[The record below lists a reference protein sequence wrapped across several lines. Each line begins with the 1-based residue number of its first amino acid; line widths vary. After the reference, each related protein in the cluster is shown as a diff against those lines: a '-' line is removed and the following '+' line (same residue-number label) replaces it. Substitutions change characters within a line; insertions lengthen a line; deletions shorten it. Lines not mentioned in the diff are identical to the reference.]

1 VALERAGDKAA
12 AIELL
17 KKIRDLHPYG
27 FVDLAARRRLALLG
41 ESSPGF
47 PAGPVGPPSFTLPQ
61 PIDLLS
67 FAGLVRDA
75 RTLLPK
81 SASDDETRCAA
92 FAQIEAGYDSYL
104 IGQKLP
110 VSKPLETAP
119 WVWTCAY
126 PRPYDDVVAALE
138 KRENLPRGLMHAI
151 LRQESGFR
159 VEVVSPAGAVG
170 IAQLMPFTAAA
181 TAKQAGTTLD
191 ETDIAALQAP
201 FLQLDLSAR
210 HLHALF
216 AELGAPTGTGG
227 NPDQIARVVP
237 LVFAAYN
244 AGAGA
249 VKRWLNEAGTM
260 DADVFVERIP
270 FIETR
275 GYTARVLGNLVRY
288 AIFAGET
295 PPSLPAK
302 FQ

>member
-1 VALERAGDKAA
+1 PSVVTLSPP
-12 AIELL
+12 IELL
-17 KKIRDLHPYG
+17 
-27 FVDLAARRRLALLG
+27 AN
-41 ESSPGF
+41 
-47 PAGPVGPPSFTLPQ
+47 
-61 PIDLLS
+61 
-67 FAGLVRDA
+67 AGLVRDA
-75 RTLLPK
+75 RALVPK
-81 SASDDETRCAA
+81 TGGDDESRCAT
-92 FAQIEAGYDSYL
+92 FTQIEAGYDAYL

-138 KRENLPRGLMHAI
+138 KREHLPRGLMHAI

-191 ETDIAALQAP
+191 ETDVAALQAP

-216 AELGAPTGTGG
+216 IELGAPLGSEDD
-227 NPDQIARVVP
+227 PDKVARVVP

-249 VKRWLNEAGTM
+249 VKRWLGEAGTM
-260 DADVFVERIP
+260 DADVFIERIP

-288 AIFAGET
+288 AIFAGER
-295 PPSLPAK
+295 PPVMPAK
-302 FQ
+302 LQ